1 MLSFPSAQVKSRFV
15 ISGLTRD
22 YTVKHTMAS
31 KCIPTEAWA
40 ERSWMIL
47 LRDGEWSVWCSHCP
61 WRSRPAV
68 TLAIALASRH
78 ICGGSGT
85 ASEDGRAAALLQAS

>member
-1 MLSFPSAQVKSRFV
+1 MLSLPYAQVKGLFP
-15 ISGLTRD
+15 IPGLTRD

-31 KCIPTEAWA
+31 KCIAPEAWM
-40 ERSWMIL
+40 ERTWMVL
-47 LRDGEWSVWCSHCP
+47 LRDGEWSVWCPRCP
-61 WRSRPAV
+61 WRSRPAT
-68 TLAIALASRH
+68 TLALALASKH

>member
-1 MLSFPSAQVKSRFV
+1 MLSFPSAQVKNLFL
-15 ISGLTRD
+15 ILGLTRD

-31 KCIPTEAWA
+31 KCITAEAWV
-40 ERSWMIL
+40 ERSCMIL
-47 LRDGEWSVWCSHCP
+47 LRGEWPVWCSRCP

-68 TLAIALASRH
+68 TFAIALASRH

>member
-1 MLSFPSAQVKSRFV
+1 
-15 ISGLTRD
+15 
-22 YTVKHTMAS
+22 
-31 KCIPTEAWA
+31 
-40 ERSWMIL
+40 MIL
-47 LRDGEWSVWCSHCP
+47 LRDGEWSVWCSRCP